1 MHRLISTIISICIA
15 PENWLILLLILLFF
29 VKSARVKKRITIAIV
44 VLLLIFGNSV
54 LFNQIV
60 MAWQPKLVSLPAT
73 AVYDAG
79 IVLGGSSSFD
89 KYDNGYLNSSAD
101 RFVEICALYKTG
113 KIRKIIVSGGSNH
126 RNGPKDAQFQFKK
139 MLELGIPAEDIIV
152 EDSSSN
158 TFENA
163 AFTKIK
169 VDFFKLK
176 SPFVL
181 VTSAMH
187 IPRATYIFTKAGL
200 AVVPFPCDF
209 KVFAKDFSF
218 TDYFIPSLNTVF
230 SWSSFLKEVIG
241 VAGYKLLKKA

>member
-1 MHRLISTIISICIA
+1 MHRFISSIISICIA

-29 VKSARVKKRITIAIV
+29 IKFARGKKRIAIAIV

-54 LFNQIV
+54 LFNKMV
-60 MAWQPKLVSLPAT
+60 MQWQPKLVVLPST

-89 KYDNGYLNSSAD
+89 KYNNGYLNSSAD
-101 RFVEICALYKTG
+101 RLVEICALYNTG
-113 KIRKIIVSGGSNH
+113 KIKRIIVSGGSNH
-126 RNGPKDAQFQFKK
+126 RNGPKDAQFQYKK
-139 MLELGIPAEDIIV
+139 MLELGIPAADIIV
-152 EDSSSN
+152 EDSSTN
-158 TFENA
+158 TAENA

-169 VDFFKLK
+169 VDFLKLRP
-176 SPFVL
+176 PFVL

-187 IPRATYIFTKAGL
+187 IPRATQVFTKAGL

-218 TDYFIPSLNTVF
+218 TDYFIPSLNTLF
-230 SWSSFLKEVIG
+230 SWGSFLKEVIG